1 MPISTKLFNDQSV
14 ARFNRL
20 SGDIQNTQG
29 RIATGKNVLRASDD
43 PVAAANISF
52 TRDQKVMLDRFN
64 TNIDRARIRLNVT
77 ENVLSDLMNVLTR
90 AYELALQGRNDAL
103 SAVDRNAIAKE
114 VTQLKNTMMG
124 LANSRDANGNYMFSG
139 FKLNQTPFKHDEEGV
154 IQYHGDRGAHSVQI
168 SEDLRLRSGVDG
180 ATMFLRVPTQTGG
193 KDVFSILEKLENDLT
208 SGFTDAVSV
217 DDLDSS
223 IQHFSIQQTRIGAEL
238 NKADLQQSA
247 LEKRILLLDENLS
260 NLEDADLAALV
271 TELQSQI
278 VSRDAAQQ
286 AFVKIGQQSLFDYIR

>member
-20 SGDIQNTQG
+20 TSDIQNTQG

-77 ENVLSDLMNVLTR
+77 ENVLSDSMNVLTR

-103 SAVDRNAIAKE
+103 SAVDRIAIAKE

-139 FKLNQTPFKHDEEGV
+139 FKLNQTPFKRDEEGV

-193 KDVFSILEKLENDLT
+193 KDVFAILEKLENDLT

-223 IQHFSIQQTRIGAEL
+223 IQHFSIQQTRVGAEL

-247 LEKRILLLDENLS
+247 LEKRILLMDENLS

>member
-43 PVAAANISF
+43 PVAVANISF

-64 TNIDRARIRLNVT
+64 TNIDRARVRLNVT
-77 ENVLSDLMNVLTR
+77 ENVLSDSMNVLTR

-103 SAVDRNAIAKE
+103 SAVDRQAIAME

-124 LANSRDANGNYMFSG
+124 LANSRDASGNYMFSG
-139 FKLNQTPFKHDEEGV
+139 FKLTEAPFKRDEDGI
-154 IQYHGDRGAHSVQI
+154 IQYHGDRGAHSVQV
-168 SEDLRLRSGVDG
+168 SEDLRLRTGVDG
-180 ATMFLRVPTQTGG
+180 ATMFLRVPTETGG
-193 KDVFSILEKLENDLT
+193 KDVFAILEKLESDLK
-208 SGFTDAVSV
+208 SGYTDAASV
-217 DDLDSS
+217 DDLDFS
-223 IQHFSIQQTRIGAEL
+223 IKHFSIQQTRVGAEL
-238 NKADLQQSA
+238 NKADLQQAA
-247 LEKRILLLDENLS
+247 LEKRILLMDENLS

>member
-1 MPISTKLFNDQSV
+1 MPISTKLFNEQAV
-14 ARFNRL
+14 ARFNSL
-20 SGDIQNTQG
+20 TADIQNTQG
-29 RIATGKNVLRASDD
+29 RIATGKNILRASDD

-77 ENVLSDLMNVLTR
+77 ENVVSDTMNVLTR

-103 SAVDRNAIAKE
+103 SAADRQAIAKE
-114 VTQLKNTMMG
+114 VTQLKNTITG
-124 LANSRDANGNYMFSG
+124 LANSRDSNGNYMFGG
-139 FKLNQTPFKHDEEGV
+139 FKLNQAPFRADEDGT
-154 IQYHGDRGAHSVQI
+154 IQYHGDSGAHSVQV
-168 SEDLRLRSGVDG
+168 SEDLRLRTGVDG

-193 KDVFSILEKLENDLT
+193 KDVFTILEKLENDLK
-208 SGFTDAVSV
+208 SGYADASSV
-217 DDLDSS
+217 DDLDAS
-223 IQHFSIQQTRIGAEL
+223 IQHFSIQQTRVGAEL
-238 NKADLQQSA
+238 NKADLQQAA
-247 LEKRILLLDENLS
+247 LEKRILLMDENLS
-260 NLEDADLAALV
+260 GLEDADLAALV

>member
-1 MPISTKLFNDQSV
+1 MPISTKLFNDQAI

-20 SGDIQNTQG
+20 TGDIQNTQG
-29 RIATGKNVLRASDD
+29 RIATGKNILRASDD

-77 ENVLSDLMNVLTR
+77 ENVVADTMNVLTR

-103 SAVDRNAIAKE
+103 SVVDRKAIAKE
-114 VTQLKNTMMG
+114 VTQLKNTIMG
-124 LANSRDANGNYMFSG
+124 LANSRDASGNYMFSG
-139 FKLNQTPFKHDEEGV
+139 FKLNQAPFKADEDGT
-154 IQYHGDRGAHSVQI
+154 IQYHGDNGAHSVQV
-168 SEDLRLRSGVDG
+168 SEDLRLRTGVDG
-180 ATMFLRVPTQTGG
+180 ATLFLRVPTQTGG
-193 KDVFSILEKLENDLT
+193 KDVFAILEKLESDLK
-208 SGFTDAVSV
+208 SGYADAVSV
-217 DDLDSS
+217 DDLDAS
-223 IQHFSIQQTRIGAEL
+223 IQHFSIQQTRVGAEL
-238 NKADLQQSA
+238 NKADLQQAA
-247 LEKRILLLDENLS
+247 LDKRILLMDENLS
-260 NLEDADLAALV
+260 SLEDADLAALV

>member
-1 MPISTKLFNDQSV
+1 MPISTKLFNEQAV

-20 SGDIQNTQG
+20 TGDIQNTQG
-29 RIATGKNVLRASDD
+29 RIATGKNILRASDD

-77 ENVLSDLMNVLTR
+77 ENVVSDTMNVLTR

-103 SAVDRNAIAKE
+103 SAADRQAIAKE
-114 VTQLKNTMMG
+114 VTQLKNTITG
-124 LANSRDANGNYMFSG
+124 LANSRDSNGNYMFGG
-139 FKLNQTPFKHDEEGV
+139 FKLNQAPFRADEDGT
-154 IQYHGDRGAHSVQI
+154 IQYHGDSGAHSVQV
-168 SEDLRLRSGVDG
+168 SEDLRLRTGVDG

-193 KDVFSILEKLENDLT
+193 KDVFTILEKLENDLK
-208 SGFTDAVSV
+208 SGYADASSV
-217 DDLDSS
+217 DDLDAS
-223 IQHFSIQQTRIGAEL
+223 IQHFSIQQTRVGAEL
-238 NKADLQQSA
+238 NKADLQQAA
-247 LEKRILLLDENLS
+247 LEKRILLMDENLS
-260 NLEDADLAALV
+260 GLEDADLAALV

>member
-1 MPISTKLFNDQSV
+1 MPISTKLFNEQAV

-20 SGDIQNTQG
+20 TGDIQNTQG
-29 RIATGKNVLRASDD
+29 RIATGKNILRASDD

-77 ENVLSDLMNVLTR
+77 ENVVSDTMNVLTR

-103 SAVDRNAIAKE
+103 SAADRLAIAKE
-114 VTQLKNTMMG
+114 VTQLKGTITG
-124 LANSRDANGNYMFSG
+124 LANSRDSNGNYMFSG
-139 FKLNQTPFKHDEEGV
+139 FKLNQAPFKADEDGT
-154 IQYHGDRGAHSVQI
+154 IQYHGDSGAHSVQV
-168 SEDLRLRSGVDG
+168 SEDLRLRTGVDG

-193 KDVFSILEKLENDLT
+193 KDVFAILEKLESDLK
-208 SGFTDAVSV
+208 SGYADASSV
-217 DDLDSS
+217 DDLDAS
-223 IQHFSIQQTRIGAEL
+223 IQHFSIQQTRVGAEL
-238 NKADLQQSA
+238 NKADLQQAA
-247 LEKRILLLDENLS
+247 LEKRILLMDENLS
-260 NLEDADLAALV
+260 GLEDADLAALV

-286 AFVKIGQQSLFDYIR
+286 AIVKIGQQSLFDYIR

>member
-77 ENVLSDLMNVLTR
+77 ENVLSDSMNVLTR

-139 FKLNQTPFKHDEEGV
+139 FKLNQTPFKHDEGRL
-154 IQYHGDRGAHSVQI
+154 QYHGDRGAHSVQI
-168 SEDLRLRSGVDG
+168 SRTCGFARALTGHH
-180 ATMFLRVPTQTGG
+180 VPAHADQTGG

-217 DDLDSS
+217 DDLVKYPA
-223 IQHFSIQQTRIGAEL
+223 FRYPAEG
-238 NKADLQQSA
+238 SA
-247 LEKRILLLDENLS
+247 RN
-260 NLEDADLAALV
+260 
-271 TELQSQI
+271 
-278 VSRDAAQQ
+278 
-286 AFVKIGQQSLFDYIR
+286 

>member
-1 MPISTKLFNDQSV
+1 MPISTKLFNEQAV
-14 ARFNRL
+14 ARFNSL
-20 SGDIQNTQG
+20 TADIQNTQG
-29 RIATGKNVLRASDD
+29 RIATGKNILRASDD

-77 ENVLSDLMNVLTR
+77 ENVVSDTMNVLTR

-103 SAVDRNAIAKE
+103 SAADRQAIAKE
-114 VTQLKNTMMG
+114 VTQLKNTITG
-124 LANSRDANGNYMFSG
+124 LANSRDSNGNYMFGG
-139 FKLNQTPFKHDEEGV
+139 FKLNQAPFRADEDGT
-154 IQYHGDRGAHSVQI
+154 IQYHGDSGAHSVQV
-168 SEDLRLRSGVDG
+168 SEDLRLRTGVDG

-193 KDVFSILEKLENDLT
+193 KDVFAILEKLESDLK
-208 SGFTDAVSV
+208 SGYADASSV
-217 DDLDSS
+217 DDLDAS
-223 IQHFSIQQTRIGAEL
+223 IQHFSIQQTRVGAEL
-238 NKADLQQSA
+238 NKADLQQAA
-247 LEKRILLLDENLS
+247 LEKRILLMDENLS
-260 NLEDADLAALV
+260 GLEDADLAALV

>member
-1 MPISTKLFNDQSV
+1 MMKRASSNIT
-14 ARFNRL
+14 
-20 SGDIQNTQG
+20 
-29 RIATGKNVLRASDD
+29 ATG
-43 PVAAANISF
+43 
-52 TRDQKVMLDRFN
+52 
-64 TNIDRARIRLNVT
+64 
-77 ENVLSDLMNVLTR
+77 
-90 AYELALQGRNDAL
+90 ALQR
-103 SAVDRNAIAKE
+103 S
-114 VTQLKNTMMG
+114 
-124 LANSRDANGNYMFSG
+124 
-139 FKLNQTPFKHDEEGV
+139 
-154 IQYHGDRGAHSVQI
+154 I

>member
-20 SGDIQNTQG
+20 TSDIQNTQG

-77 ENVLSDLMNVLTR
+77 ENVLSDSMNVLTR

-103 SAVDRNAIAKE
+103 SAVDRIAIAKE

-139 FKLNQTPFKHDEEGV
+139 FKLNQTPFKRDEEGV

-193 KDVFSILEKLENDLT
+193 KDVFGILEKLENDLT

-223 IQHFSIQQTRIGAEL
+223 IQHFSIQQTRVGAEL

-247 LEKRILLLDENLS
+247 LEKRILLMDENLS

>member
-1 MPISTKLFNDQSV
+1 MISLSPDSI
-14 ARFNRL
+14 RL

-77 ENVLSDLMNVLTR
+77 ENVLSDSMNVLTR

-103 SAVDRNAIAKE
+103 SAVDRNAIARE

-193 KDVFSILEKLENDLT
+193 KDVLAFSKSWKMI
-208 SGFTDAVSV
+208 
-217 DDLDSS
+217 
-223 IQHFSIQQTRIGAEL
+223 
-238 NKADLQQSA
+238 
-247 LEKRILLLDENLS
+247 
-260 NLEDADLAALV
+260 
-271 TELQSQI
+271 
-278 VSRDAAQQ
+278 
-286 AFVKIGQQSLFDYIR
+286 

>member
-29 RIATGKNVLRASDD
+29 RIATGKNVMRASDD

-77 ENVLSDLMNVLTR
+77 ENVLSDSMNVLTR

-103 SAVDRNAIAKE
+103 SAVDRNAIARE

>member
-64 TNIDRARIRLNVT
+64 TNIDRARVRLNVT
-77 ENVLSDLMNVLTR
+77 ENVLSDSMNVLTR

-103 SAVDRNAIAKE
+103 SAVDRQAIAME

-124 LANSRDANGNYMFSG
+124 LANSRDASGNYMFSG
-139 FKLNQTPFKHDEEGV
+139 FKLTEAPFKRDEDGL
-154 IQYHGDRGAHSVQI
+154 IQYHGDRGAHSVQV
-168 SEDLRLRSGVDG
+168 SEDLRLRTGVDG
-180 ATMFLRVPTQTGG
+180 ATMFLRVPTETGG
-193 KDVFSILEKLENDLT
+193 KDVFAILEKLESDLK
-208 SGFTDAVSV
+208 SGYTDAASV
-217 DDLDSS
+217 DDLDFS
-223 IQHFSIQQTRIGAEL
+223 IKHFSIQQTRVGAEL
-238 NKADLQQSA
+238 NKADLQQAA
-247 LEKRILLLDENLS
+247 LEKRILLMDENLS

>member
-64 TNIDRARIRLNVT
+64 TNIDRARVRLNVT
-77 ENVLSDLMNVLTR
+77 ENVLSDSMNVLTR

-103 SAVDRNAIAKE
+103 SAVDRQAIAME

-139 FKLNQTPFKHDEEGV
+139 FKLTEAPFKRDEDGI
-154 IQYHGDRGAHSVQI
+154 IQYHGDRGAHSVQV
-168 SEDLRLRSGVDG
+168 SEDLRLRTGVDG
-180 ATMFLRVPTQTGG
+180 ATMFLRVPTETGG
-193 KDVFSILEKLENDLT
+193 KDVFAILEKLESDLK
-208 SGFTDAVSV
+208 SGYTDAASV
-217 DDLDSS
+217 DDLDFS
-223 IQHFSIQQTRIGAEL
+223 IKHFSIQQTRVGAEL
-238 NKADLQQSA
+238 NKADLQQAA
-247 LEKRILLLDENLS
+247 LEKRILLMDENLS

>member
-14 ARFNRL
+14 ARFNQL

-64 TNIDRARIRLNVT
+64 TNIDRARVRLNVT
-77 ENVLSDLMNVLTR
+77 ENVLSDSMNVLTR

-103 SAVDRNAIAKE
+103 SAVDRQAIAME

-139 FKLNQTPFKHDEEGV
+139 FKLTETPFKRDEDGI
-154 IQYHGDRGAHSVQI
+154 IQYHGDRGAHSVQV
-168 SEDLRLRSGVDG
+168 SEDLRLRTGVDG
-180 ATMFLRVPTQTGG
+180 ATMFLRVPTETGG
-193 KDVFSILEKLENDLT
+193 KDVFAILEKLESDLK
-208 SGFTDAVSV
+208 SGYTDAVSV
-217 DDLDSS
+217 DDLDFS
-223 IQHFSIQQTRIGAEL
+223 IKHFSIQQTRVGAEL
-238 NKADLQQSA
+238 NKADLQQAA
-247 LEKRILLLDENLS
+247 LEKRILLMDENLS
-260 NLEDADLAALV
+260 NLEDADLASLV

>member
-77 ENVLSDLMNVLTR
+77 ENVLSDSMNVLTR

>member
-64 TNIDRARIRLNVT
+64 TNIDRARVRLNVT
-77 ENVLSDLMNVLTR
+77 ENVLSDSMNVLTR

-103 SAVDRNAIAKE
+103 SAVDRQAIAME

-124 LANSRDANGNYMFSG
+124 LANSRDASGNSMFSG
-139 FKLNQTPFKHDEEGV
+139 FTLTEAPFKRDEDGI
-154 IQYHGDRGAHSVQI
+154 IQYHGDRGAHSVQV
-168 SEDLRLRSGVDG
+168 SEDLRLRTGVDG
-180 ATMFLRVPTQTGG
+180 ATMFLRVPTETGG
-193 KDVFSILEKLENDLT
+193 KDVFAILEKLESDLK
-208 SGFTDAVSV
+208 SGYTDAASV
-217 DDLDSS
+217 DDLDFS
-223 IQHFSIQQTRIGAEL
+223 IKHFSIQQTRVGAEL
-238 NKADLQQSA
+238 NKADLQQAA
-247 LEKRILLLDENLS
+247 LEKRILLMDENLS

>member
-64 TNIDRARIRLNVT
+64 TNIDRARVRLNVT
-77 ENVLSDLMNVLTR
+77 ENVLSDSMNVLTR

-103 SAVDRNAIAKE
+103 SAVDRQAIAME

-124 LANSRDANGNYMFSG
+124 LANSRDASGNYMFSG
-139 FKLNQTPFKHDEEGV
+139 FKLTEAPFKRDEDGI
-154 IQYHGDRGAHSVQI
+154 IQYHGDRGAHSVQV
-168 SEDLRLRSGVDG
+168 SEDLRLRTGVDG
-180 ATMFLRVPTQTGG
+180 ATMFLRVPTETGG
-193 KDVFSILEKLENDLT
+193 KDVFAILEKLESDLK
-208 SGFTDAVSV
+208 SGYTDAASV
-217 DDLDSS
+217 DDLDFS
-223 IQHFSIQQTRIGAEL
+223 IKHFSIQQTRVGAEL
-238 NKADLQQSA
+238 NKADLQQAA
-247 LEKRILLLDENLS
+247 LEKRILLMDENLS